1 MPHAH
6 KSQVYDSSPAQM
18 WQRIGDYNNF
28 HSWHPAVEETK
39 TSEGGVRELVLG
51 DDAGSVFETHT
62 DGGDLHYSY
71 RIDRS
76 PLPVADYDATIRVQP
91 HDGGCEVV
99 WTADFTAEGASDEE
113 AVAVIE
119 GIFQGGLDAL

>member
-1 MPHAH
+1 MPHVH

-18 WQRIGDYNNF
+18 WQRIGDFNTF
-28 HSWHPAVEETK
+28 HSWHPGVEDTK
-39 TSEGGVRELVLG
+39 VSEEGARELVLG
-51 DDAGSVFETHT
+51 GDSGSVFETRT

-71 RIDRS
+71 RVDRS

-91 HDGGCEVV
+91 RDGGCEVV
-99 WTADFTAEGASDEE
+99 WTVDFTAEGASDEE
-113 AVAVIE
+113 VVAVIE